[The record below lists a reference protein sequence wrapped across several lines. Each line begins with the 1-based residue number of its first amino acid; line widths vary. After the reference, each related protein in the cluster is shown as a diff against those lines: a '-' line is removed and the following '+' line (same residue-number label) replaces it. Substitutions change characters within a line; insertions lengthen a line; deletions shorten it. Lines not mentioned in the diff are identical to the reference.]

1 MTAVKTRQI
10 EEATILKGCVVSSLY
25 RAFAELA
32 DAQEHITN
40 IEGNGSPELYDE
52 IATAYETVRKLRDR
66 VLAMEPTGLF
76 EV

>member
-10 EEATILKGCVVSSLY
+10 EDAKILKGCVVSSLC

-32 DAQEHITN
+32 DAQEHITS
-40 IEGNGSPELYDE
+40 IEGKGSPELYDE
-52 IATAYETVRKLRDR
+52 IADAYETVRKLRDR

-76 EV
+76 EI